1 MQDRNDGRQK
11 SITYRA
17 NTRHARVGS
26 LDWDSY
32 DRCLC
37 STSIQK
43 SGSDPTAALE
53 DLFCSFLGIQSHEV
67 EF

>member
-1 MQDRNDGRQK
+1 MHDRNDDRRI

-17 NTRHARVGS
+17 NTGHARVGS

-32 DRCLC
+32 HRYLC